1 MTKEFME
8 LIKESTWF
16 QMRVQMRVLLQY
28 NNFVILIL
36 HIHPIHKWLKI
47 KSSFV
52 GIKISQL
59 TSFSSW

>member
-16 QMRVQMRVLLQY
+16 QMRVLLQY

-59 TSFSSW
+59 TSFSS